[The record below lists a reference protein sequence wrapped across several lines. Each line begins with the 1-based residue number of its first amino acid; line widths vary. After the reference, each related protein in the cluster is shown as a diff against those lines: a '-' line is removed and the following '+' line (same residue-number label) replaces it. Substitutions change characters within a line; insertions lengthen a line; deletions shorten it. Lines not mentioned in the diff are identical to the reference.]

1 MAKDAQDLWWGLYQE
16 NLIHARHH
24 EQQRTSITAFFAA
37 VGAAI
42 LGIVG
47 LDKCVSQADSPL
59 LAMLFALGVFG
70 ALLTAKQYERYTHHM
85 ERARQYRNALEKSVP
100 GSNLEELKQSGDAI
114 AAKAHPRLSKLKLVN
129 FWVLLHLLSSA
140 LALVLF
146 LIGQYGLLKCSP

>member
-1 MAKDAQDLWWGLYQE
+1 
-16 NLIHARHH
+16 
-24 EQQRTSITAFFAA
+24 
-37 VGAAI
+37 
-42 LGIVG
+42 
-47 LDKCVSQADSPL
+47 
-59 LAMLFALGVFG
+59 MLFALGVFG